1 MVARPSSEGRFGRGN
16 GGGRHGRHCRPP
28 PPLPPRSS
36 KKATWTFSDDVWSKP
51 AVAAA
56 LANKTAPPS
65 NWTKPVERAV
75 LNKTAAAQNA
85 VALLKANATKNV
97 TLAIVKPSI
106 NASALLAALDYYNLT
121 SVAAVR
127 GAKGKWWIKNG
138 TAPSVPVTYKTVFNK
153 TVALP

>member
-1 MVARPSSEGRFGRGN
+1 M
-16 GGGRHGRHCRPP
+16 
-28 PPLPPRSS
+28 
-36 KKATWTFSDDVWSKP
+36 WTKP

-56 LANKTAPPS
+56 LANKTAT
-65 NWTKPVERAV
+65 NWTEPVERAV

-97 TLAIVKPSI
+97 TLAIVKPTI

-127 GAKGKWWIKNG
+127 GAKGKWWLKNG
-138 TAPSVPVTYKTVFNK
+138 TAPSVPVTYTTVFNK